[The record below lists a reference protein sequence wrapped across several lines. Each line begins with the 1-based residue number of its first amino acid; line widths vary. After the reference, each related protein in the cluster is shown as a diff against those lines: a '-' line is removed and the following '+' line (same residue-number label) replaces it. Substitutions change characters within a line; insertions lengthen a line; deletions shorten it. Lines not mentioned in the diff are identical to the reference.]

1 VTAHGDQP
9 DHATTEGP
17 VPDGAGV
24 VWFRRDLRVRDQPTF
39 LAAAEGARSG
49 LALFVL
55 DPALL
60 EPAGANR
67 RTVLYR
73 CLRVLDESLGGR
85 LLVVRGD
92 PADVVPRV
100 AAAVDAAA
108 VHVAADFAP
117 YGRVRDES
125 VEKALA
131 EHGRRL
137 VRTGS
142 PYAVAPG
149 RVTKPDGTPYRV
161 FSPFRRAWERHGWRG
176 PADTDAG
183 TVAWMDPADKHGGP
197 RRARIPDDDD
207 VTAELPPAGEAVA
220 RERWQEFLD
229 DGVSGYKRTRD
240 RPDRPGTSRMSVH
253 LKYGA
258 IHPRTLLA
266 DLVGRSGEGADSVR
280 SELAWREFYADVLWD
295 RPDSARQNFDRRF
308 DALTWDSG
316 PAADAHFAAW
326 ADGRTGFPIV
336 DAGMRQLRELAWVH
350 NRVRMIVASFLVKDL
365 HLPWQRGARH
375 FMQFLADGDLA
386 SNQHGWQWVAG
397 TGTDAAPFFRVFNPV
412 VQGEKFDPHGDYV
425 RRFVPELRD
434 VAGSAVHRPWELPG
448 GPPNGYPRPIVD
460 HGEERRAALAAY
472 ERIRG

>member
-1 VTAHGDQP
+1 MSPASAP
-9 DHATTEGP
+9 A
-17 VPDGAGV
+17 PDGAAV

-39 LAAAEGARSG
+39 LAATEAAARG

-60 EPAGANR
+60 DPSGAAR

-73 CLRVLDESLGGR
+73 SLRALDESLGGR

-92 PADVVPRV
+92 PADVVPRI
-100 AAAVDAAA
+100 AAAVDARQ
-108 VHVAADFAP
+108 VHVAADFGP
-117 YGRVRDES
+117 YGRARDEA

-131 EHGRRL
+131 EHGHEL

-161 FSPFRRAWERHGWRG
+161 FSPFRRAWQQHGWRG

-183 TVAWMDPADKHGGP
+183 TVKWLDPADKHGGP
-197 RRARIPDDDD
+197 RRVAIPDDDRVD
-207 VTAELPPAGEAVA
+207 AELPEAGEEAA
-220 RERWQEFLD
+220 RQLWRAFVD
-229 DGVSGYKRTRD
+229 DGLTAYKRARD
-240 RPDRPGTSRMSVH
+240 RPDKPGTSRMSVH
-253 LKYGA
+253 LKYGTV
-258 IHPRTLLA
+258 HPRTLLA
-266 DLVGRSGEGADSVR
+266 DLGGSAGEGAETVR
-280 SELAWREFYADVLWD
+280 SELAWREFYADVLWH
-295 RPDSARQNFDRRF
+295 RPDSARANYDTRFDR
-308 DALTWDSG
+308 LPWDTG
-316 PAADAHFAAW
+316 PEADAHFAAW

-336 DAGMRQLRELAWVH
+336 DAGMRQLREMAWVH

-365 HLPWQRGARH
+365 HVHWTRGARH
-375 FMQFLADGDLA
+375 FMQYLADGDLA

-412 VQGEKFDPHGDYV
+412 VQGEKFDPQGDYV
-425 RRFVPELRD
+425 RRFVPELRELS
-434 VAGSAVHRPWELPG
+434 GKAVHRPWELPG

-460 HGEERRAALAAY
+460 HAEERKAALERY
-472 ERIRG
+472 EQVRGR

>member
-1 VTAHGDQP
+1 VSAAADP
-9 DHATTEGP
+9 EDPAS
-17 VPDGAGV
+17 DDAAV
-24 VWFRRDLRVRDQPTF
+24 VWFRRDLRVHDQPTF
-39 LAAAEGARSG
+39 LAAAESARRG

-60 EPAGANR
+60 GPSGAAR

-73 CLRVLDESLGGR
+73 CLRELDESLGGR

-92 PADVVPRV
+92 PAEVVPGV
-100 AAAVDAAA
+100 AAAVDAPA
-108 VHVAADFAP
+108 VHAAADFGP
-117 YGRVRDES
+117 YGRSRDEA

-131 EHGRRL
+131 EHGREL

-149 RVTKPDGTPYRV
+149 RVAKPDGTPYRV
-161 FSPFRRAWERHGWRG
+161 FTPFRRAWERHGWRA

-183 TVAWMDPADKHGGP
+183 TVRWLDPQDKDGGP
-197 RRARIPDDDD
+197 RRVRIPDDDSVPGD
-207 VTAELPPAGEAVA
+207 IPPAGEAVA
-220 RERWQEFLD
+220 REGWQEFLA
-229 DGVSGYKRTRD
+229 DGVTGYKRERN

-266 DLVGRSGEGADSVR
+266 DLTGRSGEGADTME
-280 SELAWREFYADVLWD
+280 SELAWREFYADVLWH
-295 RPDSARQNFDRRF
+295 RPDSARKNYDRRF
-308 DALTWDSG
+308 DAMPWDSG
-316 PAADAHFAAW
+316 PAADEHFAAW

-412 VQGEKFDPHGDYV
+412 VQGEKFDPNGDYV

-434 VAGSAVHRPWELPG
+434 VAGGAVHRPWELAG
-448 GPPNGYPRPIVD
+448 GPPNGYPHPIVD

-472 ERIRG
+472 ERLRA

>member
-1 VTAHGDQP
+1 MSAESAPAGTA
-9 DHATTEGP
+9 
-17 VPDGAGV
+17 V
-24 VWFRRDLRVRDQPTF
+24 VWFRRDLRVHDQPTF
-39 LAAAEGARSG
+39 LAAAGSAARG

-60 EPAGANR
+60 RPAGPAR

-73 CLRVLDESLGGR
+73 CLRDLDDSLGGR

-92 PADVVPRV
+92 PAEIVPQV
-100 AAAVDAAA
+100 AAAVDATR
-108 VHVAADFAP
+108 VHAAADFGP
-117 YGRVRDES
+117 YGRARDEA

-131 EHGRRL
+131 EHGRTL
-137 VRTGS
+137 QRTGS

-161 FSPFRRAWERHGWRG
+161 FSPFRRAWEQHGWRG

-183 TVAWMDPADKHGGP
+183 TVSWLDPADVPCDP
-197 RRARIPDDDD
+197 RGVPVPDDDRVD
-207 VTAELPPAGEAVA
+207 AELPPAGEDAASA
-220 RERWQEFLD
+220 RWREFLV
-229 DGVSGYKRTRD
+229 DGVTGYKRARD
-240 RPDRPGTSRMSVH
+240 RPDKPGTSRMSVH
-253 LKYGA
+253 LKYGTL
-258 IHPRTLLA
+258 HPRTLLA
-266 DLVGRSGEGADSVR
+266 DLAGRSGDGAESVR
-280 SELAWREFYADVLWD
+280 SELAWREFYADVLWH
-295 RPDSARQNFDRRF
+295 RPDSARENFDRRF
-308 DALTWDSG
+308 DALPSDSG
-316 PAADAHFAAW
+316 PAADEHFAAW
-326 ADGRTGFPIV
+326 AEGRTGFPIV
-336 DAGMRQLRELAWVH
+336 DAGMRQLREMAWVH

-375 FMQFLADGDLA
+375 FMRHLADGDLP

-434 VAGSAVHRPWELPG
+434 LRGGAAHRPWELPG

-460 HGEERRAALAAY
+460 HAEERKAALSRY
-472 ERIRG
+472 EQVRGRSG

>member
-1 VTAHGDQP
+1 MSAEPAPAGTA
-9 DHATTEGP
+9 
-17 VPDGAGV
+17 V
-24 VWFRRDLRVRDQPTF
+24 VWFRRDLRVHDQPTF
-39 LAAAEGARSG
+39 LVAAGSAARG

-60 EPAGANR
+60 RPAGAAR

-73 CLRVLDESLGGR
+73 CLRALDGSLGGR

-92 PADVVPRV
+92 PADVVPQV
-100 AAAVDAAA
+100 AAAVDASE
-108 VHVAADFAP
+108 VHAAADFGP
-117 YGRVRDES
+117 YGRSRDEA

-131 EHGRRL
+131 EHGRTLR
-137 VRTGS
+137 RTGS

-161 FSPFRRAWERHGWRG
+161 FGPFRRAWEQHGWRG

-183 TVAWMDPADKHGGP
+183 TVAWLDPDDTDGRPHRVP
-197 RRARIPDDDD
+197 VPDDDRVD
-207 VTAELPPAGEAVA
+207 AELPPTGEDAA
-220 RERWQEFLD
+220 LTRWQEFLA
-229 DGVSGYKRTRD
+229 DGVTGYKRTRD
-240 RPDRPGTSRMSVH
+240 RPDKPGTSRLSVH
-253 LKYGA
+253 LKYGTL
-258 IHPRTLLA
+258 HPRTLLA
-266 DLVGRSGEGADSVR
+266 DLAGRSGDGAESVR
-280 SELAWREFYADVLWD
+280 SELAWREFYADVLWH
-295 RPDSARQNFDRRF
+295 RPDSARTHFDRRF
-308 DALTWDSG
+308 DALPVDAG
-316 PAADAHFAAW
+316 PAADAHFTAW
-326 ADGRTGFPIV
+326 AEGRTGFPIV
-336 DAGMRQLRELAWVH
+336 DAGMRQLREMAWVH

-375 FMQFLADGDLA
+375 FMRHLADGDLA

-434 VAGSAVHRPWELPG
+434 VRGGAAHRPWELPG

-460 HGEERRAALAAY
+460 HAEERRAALSRY
-472 ERIRG
+472 EQVRGGSG